1 MHLLNEQY
9 IWVLMLCYLK
19 DPFSD
24 RSQYIWKEEFC
35 LTRKLYEPNR
45 IEPLVMMILLD
56 DQSNHHLHADSTIG
70 IDGDT
75 KNHSNGVHGDHGDH
89 SNFNHTCSPPNLEYS
104 SGLGGFNLLK
114 DYGYMK
120 VIIEK
125 VQRFVDTKNC
135 VDDTFIVSV
144 ITSNQELPPQH
155 STKVYELGGS
165 LTVSQDEWMY
175 ELADQ
180 QKKNKWNSYNQAC
193 QLYFEKDYRGALEMF
208 QEFYQ
213 SNTND
218 KPAEHMIRLCEQL
231 LHH

>member
-45 IEPLVMMILLD
+45 IEPLVMMVLLD

-104 SGLGGFNLLK
+104 SGLGGFNLVK
-114 DYGYMK
+114 
-120 VIIEK
+120 
-125 VQRFVDTKNC
+125 FKN
-135 VDDTFIVSV
+135 
-144 ITSNQELPPQH
+144 
-155 STKVYELGGS
+155 ST
-165 LTVSQDEWMY
+165 LTDISHHIAKAKRLWIHEG
-175 ELADQ
+175 
-180 QKKNKWNSYNQAC
+180 
-193 QLYFEKDYRGALEMF
+193 DYRKGAKICRHKE
-208 QEFYQ
+208 
-213 SNTND
+213 
-218 KPAEHMIRLCEQL
+218 LCR
-231 LHH
+231 